1 MPTEI
6 HGFCDEQF
14 SPLKDAFRANFDAGL
29 ELGSSLAVTHQ
40 GKLVVDLWAGWRD
53 VGKTQ
58 PWQNDTIVRVTS
70 TTKIMTI
77 ISLLMLVDRGLVE
90 LDEPVAR
97 YWPEFAQGGK
107 DKVTVRDAITH
118 QGGVPGFDPPVPFEA
133 AHDWAGITARLAAE
147 PHWFEG
153 RKVLCYHNNT
163 YGFLLGEIIRRVDG
177 RMASQFFREEIA
189 EKIGADFQIVLRS
202 KADFHRLAE
211 LKQPD
216 TPPKFPDSKLVVRVL
231 TSIGPGDT
239 MSWERLSAESPGGG
253 GCGNGRSIAQVCAIM
268 AMDGELNGKRFL
280 SGKIVEE
287 AATEQVFAE
296 EPAFGWL
303 RMGLGFGLHSILFP
317 APTPT
322 AFHWGGYGGSWAMM
336 DPKSRLSL
344 GYAPNNWIVDLESLD
359 PRLQRFSDALAK
371 VAPGLN

>member
-6 HGFCDEQF
+6 HGFCNEHF
-14 SPLKDAFRANFDAGL
+14 LPLKDAFRANFDAGL
-29 ELGSSLAVTHQ
+29 ELGSSLGVTHQ
-40 GKLVVDLWAGWRD
+40 GNLVVDLWAGWRD

-77 ISLLMLVDRGLVE
+77 LSLLMLIDRGLVE

-107 DKVTVRDAITH
+107 DKVTVRDALTH

-133 AHDWAGITARLAAE
+133 LHDWTGITARLAAE

-177 RMASQFFREEIA
+177 RRPAQLFREEIA
-189 EKIGADFQIVLRS
+189 VKIGADFQVVLTS
-202 KADFHRLAE
+202 KADVGRLAE
-211 LKQPD
+211 LKQP
-216 TPPKFPDSKLVVRVL
+216 TTRSEKSESELVVRVV
-231 TSIGPGDT
+231 SSVGPGNT
-239 MSWERLSAESPGGG
+239 TSWESLSTEKPGGS

-268 AMDGELNGKRFL
+268 ALGGELDGTRFL
-280 SGKIVEE
+280 SGRIVDE

-296 EPAFGWL
+296 DPMFGWL
-303 RMGLGFGLHSILFP
+303 RMGLGFGLHSTLFP

-336 DPKSRLSL
+336 DPKSQLSL

-371 VAPGLN
+371 VVPGL